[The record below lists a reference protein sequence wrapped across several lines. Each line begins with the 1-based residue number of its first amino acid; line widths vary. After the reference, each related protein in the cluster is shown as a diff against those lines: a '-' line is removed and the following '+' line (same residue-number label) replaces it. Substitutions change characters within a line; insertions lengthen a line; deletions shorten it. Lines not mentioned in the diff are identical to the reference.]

1 MSADE
6 NEQIE
11 VMLRELSAKSNKT
24 IAYWK
29 KKYVSYQRDVGKISK
44 LEYFGRHLAQTKV
57 DTEKKRVSRQLVH
70 PTPIRPDHPFHNA
83 VDAPPPRPPKRSRI
97 STISEETAFAPI
109 NAPRH
114 AHNSTMEHQEL
125 GKRRRGAL
133 QQRSLSATRGLSRD
147 PRESKTRTML
157 DSREPER
164 RQLQQEMEAL
174 GAAGTSAQYREGLAR
189 MTRASFL
196 EPHVS
201 FPELKE
207 LHFWNNLYPFH
218 YELNHPLSEFLM
230 RIWKRRDWHT

>member
-11 VMLRELSAKSNKT
+11 VMLRELSAKSHKT
-24 IAYWK
+24 IEYWK

-44 LEYFGRHLAQTKV
+44 LDYFGRHLAQTKY
-57 DTEKKRVSRQLVH
+57 DTEKYSLERVSRQLIH

-189 MTRASFL
+189 MTRWNNLSPFN
-196 EPHVS
+196 HD
-201 FPELKE
+201 ELKE

-230 RIWKRRDWHT
+230 RI